1 MRAREEI
8 HAGIPDEES
17 EAALKVPQRMVHNV
31 GGTAWHAWGRPPGGR
46 PRPPRTPLS
55 ENPYTLLSESF
66 AANPRKSTP
75 AAEVAPAESRLRRR
89 KAAARR
95 VPPKISVER

>member
-17 EAALKVPQRMVHNV
+17 VAALKVLQRMIHNV
-31 GGTAWHAWGRPPGGR
+31 GGTAWHAWGPAAAPGR
-46 PRPPRTPLS
+46 PTPLS

>member
-17 EAALKVPQRMVHNV
+17 EAALKVLQRMIHNV

-46 PRPPRTPLS
+46 PRPPAHR
-55 ENPYTLLSESF
+55 
-66 AANPRKSTP
+66 
-75 AAEVAPAESRLRRR
+75 
-89 KAAARR
+89 
-95 VPPKISVER
+95 